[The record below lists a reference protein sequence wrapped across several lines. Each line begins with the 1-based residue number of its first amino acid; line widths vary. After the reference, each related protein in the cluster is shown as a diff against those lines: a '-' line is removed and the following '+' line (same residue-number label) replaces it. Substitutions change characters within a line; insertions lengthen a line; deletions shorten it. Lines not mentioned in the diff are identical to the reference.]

1 MERQNITLTLPKDI
15 LQKVKS
21 MAASENKSIS
31 QLLKETL
38 EKRLKNESNFRLAKR
53 RQLTL
58 MKQGL
63 DLGTKGHMTAS
74 RGSLHERE

>member
-1 MERQNITLTLPKDI
+1 MERQNITLALPKDI

-21 MAASENKSIS
+21 LAASENKSIS

-74 RGSLHERE
+74 RESLHERE